1 MTDSHVS
8 NSANPDVQVLLID
21 DSKSARRVTASHLT
35 SAGYSVVTASDG
47 FAALAD
53 VVEHRPDVIVAD
65 IVMPRLD
72 GYQTCALIK
81 HNPDF
86 QSIPVVLVSSRDGLF
101 DRARGR
107 LVGANAHLA
116 KPFTE
121 AELVST
127 VQQCLADCA
136 ASAATEA
143 NSTRAKNAIATE
155 SGAEI
160 SADETQVVSPL

>member
-1 MTDSHVS
+1 MTDSERS
-8 NSANPDVQVLLID
+8 NSASPEVRVLLID
-21 DSKSARRVTASHLT
+21 DSKSARRVTASQLT
-35 SAGYSVVTASDG
+35 TAGFTVITAADG

-53 VVEHRPDVIVAD
+53 VVEHRPHVIVAD

-81 HNPDF
+81 HNPDY

-107 LVGANAHLA
+107 LVGADAHLA

-121 AELVST
+121 AELVNT
-127 VQQCLADCA
+127 LERCLSRDVPDHTTANKTSAQSDVKTSPTTADD
-136 ASAATEA
+136 SVT
-143 NSTRAKNAIATE
+143 
-155 SGAEI
+155 I
-160 SADETQVVSPL
+160 SPV